1 MNRITK
7 IIRFLVDLIY
17 PNRCPCCG
25 DYILW
30 NKYLCSGCIDKV
42 RVDRK
47 YLCYRCG
54 RTKAECTCA
63 GMLFFDGVFSVSYY
77 ENEARDGLL
86 ALKTGRNRNFGYF
99 TGQELGNRIAA
110 RYDWMQADGIV
121 AVPMRPLKRFIR
133 GYNQTELIAKEISRI
148 TGIPVLDKCITKK
161 GGYRAQHTLSAHE
174 RDENADCFVSAGRD
188 LEDKVIIL
196 CDDIMTT
203 GSTIRHCEKI
213 LRDCGAVKVYVAVAA
228 VTRMIKTEEKEKKY
242 YGLE

>member
-7 IIRFLVDLIY
+7 ITRFLLDLVY

-25 DYILW
+25 SIIMW
-30 NKYLCSGCIDKV
+30 NEYLCRECIEKV
-42 RVDRK
+42 RTDSE

-77 ENEARDGLL
+77 EKEARSGLL
-86 ALKTGRNRNFGYF
+86 SLKTGRSKNFGYF
-99 TGQELGNRIAA
+99 AGEELGNRISC

-121 AVPMRPLKRFIR
+121 TVPMRPLKRFIR
-133 GYNQTELIAKEISRI
+133 GYNQTDIIANEISRV
-148 TGIPVLDKCITKK
+148 TGIPVLRKCIIKK
-161 GGYRAQHTLSAHE
+161 RGYRAQHTLSAQE
-174 RDENADCFVSAGRD
+174 REENADCFISAGMD

-213 LRDCGAVKVYVAVAA
+213 LRNCGAVKVYVAVAA
-228 VTRMIKTEEKEKKY
+228 VTRMIKSDEKEKKY
-242 YGLE
+242 YEDK